1 MRDTELYFHLLG
13 LVAPWRVES
22 IELSVEKLRVD
33 VKVNHP
39 PEGFWQC
46 PQCTHRGLPYD
57 HSDERTWRH
66 LDSCQFLT
74 YLHARIPRIKC
85 PTHGVQ
91 QVAVPWAEP
100 RSRFTLLFE
109 RLCVE
114 ILRHSTVEGTAK
126 ILRLSWKEA
135 MLLLQR
141 AVDRGLARREPRLP
155 KELGI
160 DDKHV
165 GKSHPYLTVLYDL
178 EQGTVV
184 DVLETRKDGPLRS
197 YFLQFPAEQIAQVQA
212 VAVDMWEPYTRVVC
226 STIPNGFYKLVYD
239 RFHIMKH
246 ANGAVDQ
253 VRAEENRELKA
264 KGDQQLVGAQTLFR
278 YAQENLPQRYQERF
292 EALKQAELKTGKAYA
307 LKESL
312 RALWACPD
320 EETGQQHL
328 SMWLQWAH
336 RSGLAPIRNL
346 ARLVAAHAQGILNYF
361 NHRITSATCEGL
373 NNAIATLSKRAY
385 GYRNLTNLRT
395 ALLFHLG
402 GLNLYP
408 VLPATHAIGR

>member
-13 LVAPWRVES
+13 LVKPWKVES

-33 VKVNHP
+33 VKVDHP
-39 PEGFWQC
+39 TEGFWRC
-46 PQCTHRGLPYD
+46 PQCTHQGLPYD

-100 RSRFTLLFE
+100 KSRFTLLFE

-135 MLLLQR
+135 MLLMQR
-141 AVDRGLARREPRLP
+141 AVARGLARREPRLP

-165 GKSHPYLTVLYDL
+165 GKSHPYLTVIYDL
-178 EQGTVV
+178 ERGTVV
-184 DVLETRKDGPLRS
+184 DALETRRDAPLRR
-197 YFLQFPAEQIAQVQA
+197 YFLQFPAEQCEKIQA

-226 STIPNGFYKLVYD
+226 STITNGFYKLVYD
-239 RFHIMKH
+239 RFHIM
-246 ANGAVDQ
+246 
-253 VRAEENRELKA
+253 RL
-264 KGDQQLVGAQTLFR
+264 GDEPFP
-278 YAQENLPQRYQERF
+278 Y
-292 EALKQAELKTGKAYA
+292 
-307 LKESL
+307 L
-312 RALWACPD
+312 R
-320 EETGQQHL
+320 
-328 SMWLQWAH
+328 MN
-336 RSGLAPIRNL
+336 SG
-346 ARLVAAHAQGILNYF
+346 V
-361 NHRITSATCEGL
+361 T
-373 NNAIATLSKRAY
+373 
-385 GYRNLTNLRT
+385 LRT
-395 ALLFHLG
+395 M
-402 GLNLYP
+402 
-408 VLPATHAIGR
+408 R

>member
-13 LVAPWRVES
+13 LVKPWSVES

-33 VKVNHP
+33 VKVEHP
-39 PEGFWQC
+39 TGYVWQC
-46 PQCTHRGLPYD
+46 PQCAHQGAVYD

-85 PTHGVQ
+85 PKHGVQ

-135 MLLLQR
+135 MLLLER
-141 AVDRGLARREPRLP
+141 AVDRGLARRQPRLP

-184 DVLETRKDGPLRS
+184 DALETRKDAPLRS

-239 RFHIMKH
+239 RFHIMQH

-253 VRAEENRELKA
+253 VRAS
-264 KGDQQLVGAQTLFR
+264 T
-278 YAQENLPQRYQERF
+278 
-292 EALKQAELKTGKAYA
+292 
-307 LKESL
+307 
-312 RALWACPD
+312 
-320 EETGQQHL
+320 
-328 SMWLQWAH
+328 
-336 RSGLAPIRNL
+336 
-346 ARLVAAHAQGILNYF
+346 
-361 NHRITSATCEGL
+361 
-373 NNAIATLSKRAY
+373 
-385 GYRNLTNLRT
+385 
-395 ALLFHLG
+395 
-402 GLNLYP
+402 
-408 VLPATHAIGR
+408 